1 MIQAFKLPVGELRKR
16 IDEADD
22 DEFRE
27 ILIEIFQQNG
37 SNFILKN

>member
-16 IDEADD
+16 MDEADD